1 MEKERIFTS
10 SWCFLANLYTSSSQS
25 FLSSLN
31 TLMHNLHRQNFK
43 KKGFTII
50 SWQQGFIKTRT
61 CNHKKNL
68 CKPGSCLIFSFLHQ
82 RFQKSSSNILKC
94 IKWNTTCK
102 SFTALKVK
110 WDCWQKRVKKSSL
123 FSSSY
128 FIVLTVYHV
137 ILMNIFLYSH
147 HISAWYCIHIERRFS
162 VLIIQGSKN
171 LRVYIRGKRPKKVNL
186 IQVYCVIMRLGV
198 LPLLLVGRLI
208 HLQISPLHF
217 NRFSYQ
223 FYLLQSLSYTACHK
237 THTPHEISHNMTLHL
252 TLLDQSLAQ

>member
-1 MEKERIFTS
+1 MNLPVKKWKRKEYSPPADVFWQICILHLPRVSCHHLILWCTIYTDKISRRKVSQLSAGNRAS
-10 SWCFLANLYTSSSQS
+10 S
-25 FLSSLN
+25 
-31 TLMHNLHRQNFK
+31 K
-43 KKGFTII
+43 
-50 SWQQGFIKTRT
+50 QGHVIT
-61 CNHKKNL
+61 KKNL

-102 SFTALKVK
+102 NLTALQVK
-110 WDCWQKRVKKSSL
+110 WNYWQKKRVKKSSL

-147 HISAWYCIHIERRFS
+147 HMSAWYCIDIERRFS

-186 IQVYCVIMRLGV
+186 IQVYCVIV
-198 LPLLLVGRLI
+198 
-208 HLQISPLHF
+208 
-217 NRFSYQ
+217 
-223 FYLLQSLSYTACHK
+223 
-237 THTPHEISHNMTLHL
+237 
-252 TLLDQSLAQ
+252 